1 MDEKDKVEKPSEKK
15 ANHYVDN
22 KQFFQAMKEWKIEVK
37 EAEDYHKPPLDYKW
51 WKEERTDLD
60 VEKDSEYKGGHL
72 G

>member
-1 MDEKDKVEKPSEKK
+1 MGRKQLSEEKFDEL
-15 ANHYVDN
+15 
-22 KQFFQAMKEWKIEVK
+22 FEVK

-51 WKEERTDLD
+51 WEEERTNLD